1 MTIGTPARNPVL
13 WGVEQAEAAM
23 HRVQAA
29 WHEPVP
35 AALAASGLRINRI
48 GAADLRAALA
58 AGLADFRADPTHY
71 VFLCIL
77 YPAIGLVLGRMAS
90 GLNVVPL
97 VFPLVAGFALLGP
110 FAAIGLYEL
119 SRRRE
124 AGEDIAWWQAFT
136 VVRRPGF
143 AETVKLGLA
152 LTALFLFWLVAAEA
166 LYLALFG
173 WTVPVSAA
181 AFLHSVLFT
190 RAGWAL
196 ILAGHVVGLGF
207 AILALGVGV
216 VSFPLMVDRGVP
228 VERAVRCS
236 IGAVRAN
243 PGPMALWG
251 LIVAVALIVGSVPFL
266 LGLAVV
272 VPVLG
277 HATWHLYRRVIS
289 FY

>member
-13 WGVEQAEAAM
+13 WGLEQGEAAL
-23 HRVQAA
+23 HRLEAA

-35 AALAASGLRINRI
+35 AAPAAVGLRINRI
-48 GAADLRAALA
+48 GADDLRAALA
-58 AGLADFRADPTHY
+58 AGFADFRADPTHY

-136 VVRRPGF
+136 VIRRPGF
-143 AETVKLGLA
+143 PEAVKLGLA

-173 WTVPVSAA
+173 WAVPVSAS
-181 AFLHSVLFT
+181 AFLHQVLLT
-190 RAGWAL
+190 RAGWVL
-196 ILAGHVVGLGF
+196 IVAGHIVGFGF
-207 AILALGVGV
+207 AVLALGLGV
-216 VSFPLMVDRGVP
+216 VSFPLMIDRGVR
-228 VERAVRCS
+228 VEPAVRCS
-236 IGAVRAN
+236 FRAVRAN
-243 PGPMALWG
+243 PGAMALWG
-251 LIVAVALIVGSVPFL
+251 LIVAVALILGSVPFL